1 MSGVVGPTM
10 VSMEILLGV
19 STSQIALVLVFSS
32 VGYTSGSILGGRS
45 KLSVYI
51 IITVWIGN
59 LSETVFDL
67 QTCKGKPLKF
77 QYCHYLV

>member
-19 STSQIALVLVFSS
+19 STSQIGLVLVFSS

-45 KLSVYI
+45 KLSVYN
-51 IITVWIGN
+51 N
-59 LSETVFDL
+59 LHNYNSLDMESVRN
-67 QTCKGKPLKF
+67 CI
-77 QYCHYLV
+77 